1 MTPVYLMA
9 NVLSAGVFLYFGT
22 MSLAAD
28 GMREDFERFGMSHLR
43 RVTGALEVLGGLGL
57 VAGLFFLELA
67 IVSAGGLAL
76 LMLLGLWARVRHG
89 DSTAQMLPA
98 ALLVIVNLFIAW
110 RATAVIA

>member
-9 NVLSAGVFLYFGT
+9 NALSVGVFLYFGT
-22 MSLAAD
+22 VCLVAD

-43 RVTGALEVLGGLGL
+43 RLTGVLEVLGGLGL

-76 LMLLGLWARVRHG
+76 LMLLGLLARVRQG

-98 ALLVIVNLFIAW
+98 ALLVILNLFIAW
-110 RATAVIA
+110 RATAVIV